1 MQNIFTISFCFDKII
16 VDKYRFKIHKRQFIK
31 NEKRVNTKEKILIIK
46 FIEINIGKEKRK
58 MNKLKSKK
66 GITLVALVVTIVV
79 LLILAG
85 VSINLVLGNNG
96 IIAKAKDA
104 ETKSAEASQ
113 NDLKGMNGLVSEMEG
128 VLNGNSGKT
137 EPETEPYLPSDD
149 FHYDTSTS
157 VDTGLV
163 IADSN
168 RNEYVWVVVPRTT
181 TVYKTTGLGKTTFT
195 DADYMSIENDLKE
208 YTKIYRE
215 STSFTDTWYAD
226 DKNEG
231 WLSET
236 EYAVLKNS
244 MLKSVYENGGFY
256 VGRYEAGIDTKTG
269 TNRTSNTDK
278 NSDGKYIMPSTT
290 PVSKANAYPYTYV
303 TRTQAQ
309 NLASNVNSGTK
320 TSSLMF
326 GVQWDL
332 VLAFMHNKGNIEDST
347 LTSNST
353 TIGNYYNSTFDL
365 NRGKYAQC
373 GQLGNT
379 WKNFDSA
386 LDSIVVSNETTG
398 KMKKTEQNS
407 YQNGILLTTGGTEQ
421 SKVMNIYDIAGNV
434 YEWTLEK
441 TPNTYEPCVTRGGLF
456 NDTGSYR
463 PAAEHGGSSSGHS
476 FYSIGFRVSIF

>member
-1 MQNIFTISFCFDKII
+1 MFIIYENKFYKTII
-16 VDKYRFKIHKRQFIK
+16 RGGKRY
-31 NEKRVNTKEKILIIK
+31 EE
-46 FIEINIGKEKRK
+46 E
-58 MNKLKSKK
+58 K

-128 VLNGNSGKT
+128 ALAGNGSTGSGSGNGGAGGSGADTKVPAEAT
-137 EPETEPYLPSDD
+137 AETAPYFPDNT
-149 FHYDTSTS
+149 FTKKEGTI
-157 VDTGLV
+157 DTGLV
-163 IADSN
+163 IQDASG
-168 RNEYVWVVVPRTT
+168 NEYVWVVVPRTT
-181 TVYKTTGLGKTTFT
+181 AVYATTGLGKTTFT
-195 DADYMSIENDLKE
+195 DADYTSIENDLKE
-208 YTKIYRE
+208 YTKTYRG
-215 STSFTDTWYAD
+215 STSFITDTWYAD

-236 EYAVLKNS
+236 EYKTLKNS

-256 VGRYEAGIDTKTG
+256 VGRYEAGIG
-269 TNRTSNTDK
+269 TNRTSIEAQVN
-278 NSDGKYIMPSTT
+278 GKYPVPTT
-290 PVSKANAYPYTYV
+290 APVTKADAYPYTYV

>member
-1 MQNIFTISFCFDKII
+1 MK
-16 VDKYRFKIHKRQFIK
+16 
-31 NEKRVNTKEKILIIK
+31 KILRDNKGSISALVLISVLLYSIVLTTA
-46 FIEINIGKEKRK
+46 FMQASSKRK
-58 MNKLKSKK
+58 MQMESQ
-66 GITLVALVVTIVV
+66 
-79 LLILAG
+79 ILAKEAYEKQLDNLDEIRDE
-85 VSINLVLGNNG
+85 INGGAGTKVP
-96 IIAKAKDA
+96 AEATA
-104 ETKSAEASQ
+104 ETAPYFPDNTFTK
-113 NDLKGMNGLVSEMEG
+113 KEG
-128 VLNGNSGKT
+128 T
-137 EPETEPYLPSDD
+137 I
-149 FHYDTSTS
+149 
-157 VDTGLV
+157 DTGLV
-163 IADSN
+163 IQDASG
-168 RNEYVWVVVPRTT
+168 NEYVWVVVPRTT
-181 TVYKTTGLGKTTFT
+181 AVYKKTGLGKTTFT
-195 DADYMSIENDLKE
+195 DADYTSIEKDLKD
-208 YTKIYRE
+208 YT
-215 STSFTDTWYAD
+215 STYVTRSGYSDTYAADTDNVGWFAD
-226 DKNEG
+226 ATAYNN
-231 WLSET
+231 
-236 EYAVLKNS
+236 LKNS

-256 VGRYEAGIDTKTG
+256 VGRYEAGIG
-269 TNRTSNTDK
+269 TNRTSKSAT
-278 NSDGKYIMPSTT
+278 NSDGKYTIEGMPT
-290 PVSKANAYPYTYV
+290 PVSKADAYPYTYV

-309 NLASNVNSGTK
+309 NLASNVKSGTK

-421 SKVMNIYDIAGNV
+421 SKVRNIYDIAGNV

>member
-1 MQNIFTISFCFDKII
+1 M
-16 VDKYRFKIHKRQFIK
+16 RK
-31 NEKRVNTKEKILIIK
+31 N
-46 FIEINIGKEKRK
+46 
-58 MNKLKSKK
+58 K

-113 NDLKGMNGLVSEMEG
+113 NDLKGMNGLVSEKEG
-128 VLNGNSGKT
+128 ALAGNGSTGSGSGNGGAGGSGADTKVPAEAT
-137 EPETEPYLPSDD
+137 AETAPYFPDNT
-149 FHYDTSTS
+149 FTKKEGTI
-157 VDTGLV
+157 DTGLV
-163 IADSN
+163 IQDASG
-168 RNEYVWVVVPRTT
+168 NEYVWVVVPRTT
-181 TVYKTTGLGKTTFT
+181 AVYATTGLGKTTFT
-195 DADYMSIENDLKE
+195 DADYTSIENDLKE
-208 YTKIYRE
+208 YTKTYRG
-215 STSFTDTWYAD
+215 STSFITDTWYAD

-236 EYAVLKNS
+236 EYKTLKNS

-256 VGRYEAGIDTKTG
+256 VGRYEAGIG
-269 TNRTSNTDK
+269 TNRTSIEAQVN
-278 NSDGKYIMPSTT
+278 GKYPVPTT
-290 PVSKANAYPYTYV
+290 APVTKADAYPYTYV

-309 NLASNVNSGTK
+309 NLASNVKSGTK